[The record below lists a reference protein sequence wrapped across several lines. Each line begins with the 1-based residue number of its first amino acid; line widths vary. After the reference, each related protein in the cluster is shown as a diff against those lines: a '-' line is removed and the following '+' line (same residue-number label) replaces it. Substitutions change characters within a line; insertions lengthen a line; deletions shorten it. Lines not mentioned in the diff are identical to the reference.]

1 MGQYIEEYSWEELG
15 RIRVSGRSVPA
26 LFWALSEGEWE
37 PSKLKEFCDYFVL
50 DQLFEQ
56 IKVAT

>member
-26 LFWALSEGEWE
+26 LFWALPVGEWE
-37 PSKLKEFCDYFVL
+37 PAKLNEFLNCFIL
-50 DQLFEQ
+50 EQSFE
-56 IKVAT
+56 

>member
-26 LFWALSEGEWE
+26 LFGALPEGEWE
-37 PSKLKEFCDYFVL
+37 PSKLKEYCDYFVL
-50 DQLFEQ
+50 DRLFE
-56 IKVAT
+56 